1 MSRPGQPPI
10 TDQISEVSH
19 PMAHLS
25 QKSEYQERSL
35 LVVIPC
41 LNEDPTIARVIQGVP
56 RSIKGFRTVD
66 IVVIDDGSTDQSA
79 TRAREA
85 GAEVVSHAT
94 TLGLGVT
101 FRDAVGIA
109 LSKSV
114 DVMIHIDGDGQF
126 DPADIPLLVAPILEN
141 RAHMVTASRFTQS
154 DLIPNMPAIKFWGN
168 RWLSFLVSQLTG
180 KCFHD
185 VSCGFRGFS
194 QEALLRLNLF
204 GGFTYTQQTFL
215 DLAFKNLAIVEVPVR
230 VRGTREYGTSRM
242 ASSIP
247 RYALRTMQIILR
259 AFISYRPLRF
269 FSAMSIIFLVVGFCF
284 LTFLG
289 IHYLQTRAF
298 SPHIW
303 AGFVGGSFTFLGIS
317 TLITGLIGDMLVNI
331 RMNQETILYYVKRGK
346 LDQQHTHDSQKS

>member
-1 MSRPGQPPI
+1 MSKPSQQPI
-10 TDQISEVSH
+10 THQISEVNH
-19 PMAHLS
+19 PMARLS
-25 QKSEYQERSL
+25 QKSESHERSL

-41 LNEDPTIARVIQGVP
+41 LNEEPTIAQVIQGVP
-56 RSIKGFRTVD
+56 RNIKGIRTIN

-79 TRAREA
+79 TRARDA
-85 GAEVVSHAT
+85 GAEVISHAT
-94 TLGLGVT
+94 TLGLGVS

-109 LSKSV
+109 LSKRV

-126 DPADIPLLVAPILEN
+126 NPADIPLLVEPLLKN
-141 RAHMVTASRFTQS
+141 HAHMVTASRFAQS
-154 DLIPNMPAIKFWGN
+154 DLTPNMPAIKLWGN
-168 RWLSFLVSQLTG
+168 RWLAFLVSRLTG
-180 KCFHD
+180 QRFHD

-194 QEALLRLNLF
+194 QEALLRLNVF

-215 DLAFKNLAIVEVPVR
+215 DLAFKNLAIVEVPIH

-242 ASSIP
+242 ASSVP

-269 FSAMSIIFLVVGFCF
+269 FSAISVIFLTVGLCF
-284 LTFLG
+284 LAFLG
-289 IHYLQTRAF
+289 SHYLQARAF

-317 TLITGLIGDMLVNI
+317 TLITGFIGDMLVNI

-346 LDQQHTHDSQKS
+346 LDKPRTQDSMKS